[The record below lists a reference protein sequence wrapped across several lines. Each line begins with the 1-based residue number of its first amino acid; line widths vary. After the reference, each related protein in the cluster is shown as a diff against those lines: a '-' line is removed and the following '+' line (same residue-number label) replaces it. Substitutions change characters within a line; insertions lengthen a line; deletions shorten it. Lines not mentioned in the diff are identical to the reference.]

1 MRVAVTGT
9 PGTGKTTVTNLV
21 DTELDVIHVNDRLA
35 EWASIAEYDPVRD
48 SDVIDLDALRAETDS
63 YEDVLFESHLAHYLA
78 VDLVVVLR
86 CDPREL
92 SDRLQQR
99 GMSARSIDENT
110 ESEAL
115 DVILTEAVERHGRDA
130 VHEIDTTDRTPS
142 SVAEDLSAILAED
155 RSPGVGHVDF
165 TGYL

>member
-9 PGTGKTTVTNLV
+9 PGTGKTTVTSLV
-21 DTELDVIHVNDRLA
+21 DTDLDVLHVNDRLA

-48 SDVIDLDALRAETDS
+48 SDVIDLEALRSQTDS

-92 SDRLQQR
+92 RDRLQQR
-99 GMSARSIDENT
+99 GMSARSIDENA

-115 DVILTEAVERHGRDA
+115 DVTLAQAVERHGRDT

-142 SVAEDLSAILAED
+142 TVAEDLSAILAGD